1 MAIHKPMAVGA
12 TRVVGSGMRV
22 GRPAGG
28 SSWPPRTH
36 HPGAARPAR
45 RVVVGNLGYD
55 VSFTLP
61 KSYSLLP
68 AFADSDT
75 AAAAAVESV
84 YTEAVGRA
92 FGWLERQCAYGM
104 RGQPTASSPA
114 EGAPHRLGVD
124 GLHGRGRGG
133 VGDGRRQRVGLGQG
147 EAHVVAEVADHHPA
161 RGTSRSWVVR
171 PGRPRRTARR
181 SADTHPTADYSRP
194 SNSHRFVNGHG
205 VADTQ
210 GRGSAPG
217 LDNELSGVPSP
228 RRW

>member
-1 MAIHKPMAVGA
+1 
-12 TRVVGSGMRV
+12 MRV
-22 GRPAGG
+22 GRSAGG

-45 RVVVGNLGYD
+45 RVVVGYLGYD
-55 VSFTLP
+55 VSFTRP

-114 EGAPHRLGVD
+114 GVIAT
-124 GLHGRGRGG
+124 GPNLTASSNGTA
-133 VGDGRRQRVGLGQG
+133 
-147 EAHVVAEVADHHPA
+147 EPVAAVE
-161 RGTSRSWVVR
+161 
-171 PGRPRRTARR
+171 
-181 SADTHPTADYSRP
+181 SAATAD
-194 SNSHRFVNGHG
+194 
-205 VADTQ
+205 
-210 GRGSAPG
+210 
-217 LDNELSGVPSP
+217 
-228 RRW
+228 